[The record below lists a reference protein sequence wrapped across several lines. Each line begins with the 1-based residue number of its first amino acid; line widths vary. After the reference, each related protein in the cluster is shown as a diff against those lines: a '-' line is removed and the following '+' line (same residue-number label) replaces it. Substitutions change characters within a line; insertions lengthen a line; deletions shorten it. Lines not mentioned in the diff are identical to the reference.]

1 MLPGSYDVSFHT
13 SPDVV
18 TRKCTDTELGLRFS
32 RLGLA
37 GGVLMSHY
45 TDTSARAVLMNQQF
59 YGLHFVGGV
68 ALNRSLGG
76 LNPAAVERCGQMGGR
91 YVWFP
96 TLEARNFQSFR
107 HPAAD
112 TSMYLTALDRD
123 GRLLPEVR
131 EILDVA
137 ADFGLVVGTGN
148 LSTEEGMA
156 LARETGKRG
165 ITLVLTHADNP
176 ADRYTIAQQR
186 EAVKLG
192 AMVEHAYN
200 TSFNHR
206 VPFEE
211 VVRQIKEVGCENVLL
226 PTNFGQARSPY
237 PDEGIEMY
245 QEKLI
250 KAGFTE
256 TELRQMFIEN
266 PSRLF
271 G

>member
-1 MLPGSYDVSFHT
+1 MSVGKRIYTKRNMPDPAVVEGFKSIPASNTADCMNRDCAMNPRIHLVS
-13 SPDVV
+13 SP
-18 TRKCTDTELGLRFS
+18 
-32 RLGLA
+32 
-37 GGVLMSHY
+37 
-45 TDTSARAVLMNQQF
+45 SAQMMC
-59 YGLHFVGGV
+59 G
-68 ALNRSLGG
+68 
-76 LNPAAVERCGQMGGR
+76 PA
-91 YVWFP
+91 
-96 TLEARNFQSFR
+96 LEARNFQSFR

-112 TSMYLTALDRD
+112 TSMYLTVLDRD